1 MQDRKIQRLLNM
13 KKWRT
18 QSHIP
23 GLNLIKVSKDMGR
36 YYYLAGYASQQRIYE
51 VYQRLQSHSYKVYI
65 SDMRKSIYKRLIQG
79 LIKTDDFQTQAYEK
93 LKITST
99 ELKES
104 TA

>member
-1 MQDRKIQRLLNM
+1 
-13 KKWRT
+13 
-18 QSHIP
+18 
-23 GLNLIKVSKDMGR
+23 
-36 YYYLAGYASQQRIYE
+36 
-51 VYQRLQSHSYKVYI
+51 VYI